1 MYSLFEG
8 KEIMYTPHFFMNKI
22 STGKIFSKNEKDR
35 NRLGNKNLKKKKC
48 CKFLV
53 LQYIFF
59 LIQYLPERSG
69 KIKKKNI

>member
-35 NRLGNKNLKKKKC
+35 NRL
-48 CKFLV
+48 V